1 MLQEFVE
8 NVERVCRD
16 VMNELHTAL
25 PGIIK
30 SVDLSTGMATVSP
43 AGFFKKPT
51 GETIEYPK
59 ISGVPIVM
67 PQCVAAAI
75 EFAFPVKAGDSC
87 LIIISEME
95 LDAWLC
101 GEEADSELRY
111 DLTNAICIPG
121 LSSVAGSAFVEACK
135 TDSAI
140 IANGDV
146 KLVLSPSGIAA
157 YGDLKVYGNIIS
169 TATVKAG
176 KIDLKKHVH
185 TSAEPGSESSE
196 PKEA

>member
-75 EFAFPVKAGDSC
+75 EFAFPVKAG
-87 LIIISEME
+87 
-95 LDAWLC
+95 
-101 GEEADSELRY
+101 
-111 DLTNAICIPG
+111 
-121 LSSVAGSAFVEACK
+121 
-135 TDSAI
+135 
-140 IANGDV
+140 
-146 KLVLSPSGIAA
+146 
-157 YGDLKVYGNIIS
+157 
-169 TATVKAG
+169 